1 MNKKLK
7 TVQIVVIILAI
18 VFGTLLHFTYEWSGE
33 NRIVGLFSA
42 TNESVWEH
50 LKLVFYPM
58 LILAIVEYFVVKKE
72 ANNYI
77 EAKSLGIFL
86 AIAFIIVFYYTYT
99 GIIGKTFFIIDILT
113 FIISIILGEW
123 VSYKLMIRKS
133 ESTTLSKIL
142 SSAIIFYFLI
152 SLILFTYNPPNINL
166 FKDPTQ
172 IMNRLYM

>member
-123 VSYKLMIRKS
+123 VSYKLMIRKT

-152 SLILFTYNPPNINL
+152 SFILFTYNPPNINL

>member
-58 LILAIVEYFVVKKE
+58 LILGLIEYYFVKNI
-72 ANNYI
+72 ANFS
-77 EAKSLGIFL
+77 AK
-86 AIAFIIVFYYTYT
+86 
-99 GIIGKTFFIIDILT
+99 GII
-113 FIISIILGEW
+113 IILGLDCSYALR
-123 VSYKLMIRKS
+123 VS
-133 ESTTLSKIL
+133 SKVG
-142 SSAIIFYFLI
+142 
-152 SLILFTYNPPNINL
+152 SLPIW
-166 FKDPTQ
+166 
-172 IMNRLYM
+172 

>member
-86 AIAFIIVFYYTYT
+86 AKAFIIVFYYTYT

-152 SLILFTYNPPNINL
+152 SFI
-166 FKDPTQ
+166 
-172 IMNRLYM
+172 